1 MRAGPRKAPLFIISD
16 FIHKICGLNSRFLY
30 RIISFE
36 SRRAAYRGPAE
47 AELMRHIGLRY
58 NNMKVDRRKVDGL
71 ASWLEENGCT
81 VTVMTGE
88 QQTLPKDIEI
98 LVVMGGD
105 GTLLGGA
112 RAAAPYGIPVV
123 GIDFGG
129 LGFLS
134 QIKYPQ
140 AKASLKR
147 ILKGDCRIEERI
159 ALQASIVRNG
169 RALKPVHAVN
179 DIVITKKTGRMLRLR
194 VSINGKY
201 FHEFPGDGLILSTA
215 TGSTAYA
222 LSAGGPIVSP
232 ELNVMML
239 TPICPHTLFARAIVT
254 NGEDEVSIEL
264 PQSRDDL
271 LLIIDGQEE
280 QAVKSGDSIT
290 VRKAPFR
297 AKYIRMSELHFYETV
312 REKFNLK

>member
-1 MRAGPRKAPLFIISD
+1 MDG
-16 FIHKICGLNSRFLY
+16 Y
-30 RIISFE
+30 
-36 SRRAAYRGPAE
+36 
-47 AELMRHIGLRY
+47 LMKHIGIRY
-58 NNMKVDRRKVDGL
+58 NNMKVDRRKVDDL
-71 ASWLEENGCT
+71 AGWLRESGCT
-81 VTVMTGE
+81 VSVMTGE
-88 QQTLPKDIEI
+88 EHVLPKEIEM

-112 RAAAPYGIPVV
+112 RAAAPHGIPVV

-140 AKASLKR
+140 ARPSLKR

-159 ALQASIVRNG
+159 ALQAAIVRSGKN
-169 RALKPVHAVN
+169 LKPVHAVN

-194 VSINGKY
+194 VFINDKY

-254 NGEDEVSIEL
+254 NGEDEVRIEL
-264 PQSRDDL
+264 PQARDDL
-271 LLIIDGQEE
+271 VLIIDGQEE
-280 QAVKSGDSIT
+280 HTMKSDDSIT